1 MSAMEHSPTDQINEL
16 LDMQGPP
23 TLGGNF
29 DEDDNRKLH
38 FNYAGFDQ
46 HQQQPQP
53 SAFNPIQQ
61 Q

>member
-1 MSAMEHSPTDQINEL
+1 MAMEHSPTDQINEL

-46 HQQQPQP
+46 HKQQ
-53 SAFNPIQQ
+53 S
-61 Q
+61 